1 MSYETQVID
10 HAEAEAT
17 SPATSVPVDDIVAVI
32 VDRVGRKRSITEA
45 DLIESAP
52 EAAADADLLDRLAAS
67 LQLRG
72 IAVIPDVDAE
82 AETEA
87 ETETDADADAT
98 DAISDAPDRT
108 ADSEERDLRGEAND
122 PVRMYLT
129 QMGSFPLLTREEEI
143 EYARQIEIYREGYQ
157 RIAMSSL
164 DGLRRG
170 LQWAD
175 DLRTQK
181 IEQAEQSRRN
191 GHHPEEDDFQ
201 IKAHGHLPTLRKLVA
216 HVESLAIDVHRDPR
230 DVRKLTLLRNR
241 LTRSFRLLVELGLEA
256 EVVSQVREDLLD
268 AYRRVL
274 RLRGEAHGSRRA
286 TALVE
291 LRAIEAQVGEPAD
304 VLVRRCEALTRRFGL
319 YARAK
324 QAMSSG
330 NLRLVV
336 SIAKRYR
343 HRGLSF
349 LDLIQEGNAG
359 LMKAVEKYEY
369 RRGYKFSTYATWWI
383 RQGVT
388 RAIADHARTIRVPV
402 HMTETVAKIRRMQHN
417 LLHEGGREPTIE
429 EVARRV
435 GLSPAECRRIVSAS
449 RHLVSLDRPIGD
461 GEGRVGDLIADT
473 NVENP
478 AGLPSNDV
486 LKEKIAEVMES
497 LNEREREVISLR
509 YGFADGYIYT
519 LEEVG
524 RRFNVTRERIRQIEA
539 KALRRLQHPTRTRK
553 LEGFI
558 DSVS

>member
-1 MSYETQVID
+1 MTYETNMID
-10 HAEAEAT
+10 HAAAESHVVSSFDGAT
-17 SPATSVPVDDIVAVI
+17 SIDEMVALIVK
-32 VDRVGRKRSITEA
+32 RFPGKRSVAEGDVLEI
-45 DLIESAP
+45 AP
-52 EAAADADLLDRLAAS
+52 EAAADADLLDRITARLQKHGLAIVPDTEDDQAEPEDAS
-67 LQLRG
+67 
-72 IAVIPDVDAE
+72 VE
-82 AETEA
+82 AEP
-87 ETETDADADAT
+87 
-98 DAISDAPDRT
+98 AP
-108 ADSEERDLRGEAND
+108 SEELDPRGEASD
-122 PVRMYLT
+122 PVRLYLT
-129 QMGSFPLLTREEEI
+129 QMGTIPLLTREEELD
-143 EYARQIEIYREGYQ
+143 YARQIEIYREGYQ
-157 RIAMSSL
+157 RITMTSL
-164 DGLRRG
+164 AGLRRG
-170 LQWAD
+170 VQWAD

-201 IKAHGHLPTLRKLVA
+201 IKAHGHLPTLHRLIDHAQGLADRVVREPEPDA
-216 HVESLAIDVHRDPR
+216 HRLR
-230 DVRKLTLLRNR
+230 LLRNR
-241 LTRSFRLLVELGLEA
+241 LTRSFRLLVELGLDS
-256 EVVSQVREDLLD
+256 EVVSQVREELTDLR
-268 AYRRVL
+268 RRVL
-274 RLRGEAHGSRRA
+274 RLRGELRNQRQ
-286 TALVE
+286 TAAREE
-291 LRAIEAQVGEPAD
+291 LRAIAADLGEPID
-304 VLVRRCEALTRRFGL
+304 DFLRRCAAMSRRFER

-359 LMKAVEKYEY
+359 LMKAVEKYEF

-402 HMTETVAKIRRMQHN
+402 HMTETVAKIRRIQN
-417 LLHEGGREPTIE
+417 DLLHEGGREPTIE

-435 GLSPAECRRIVSAS
+435 GMSPAECRRIVAAS

-461 GEGRVGDLIADT
+461 GDGHVGDLIADT
-473 NVENP
+473 HAENP
-478 AGLPSNDV
+478 ASLPSNEV

-509 YGFADGYIYT
+509 YGFADGYVYT

-539 KALRRLQHPTRTRK
+539 KALRRLQHPTRARK

-558 DSVS
+558 DSAS